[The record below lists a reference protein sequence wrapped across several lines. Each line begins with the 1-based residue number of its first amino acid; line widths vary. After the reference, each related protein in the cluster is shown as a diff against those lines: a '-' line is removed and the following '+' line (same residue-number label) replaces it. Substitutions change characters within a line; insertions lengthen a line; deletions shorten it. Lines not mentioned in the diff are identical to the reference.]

1 MDALFCPDAGGSARK
16 SALPLVWG
24 KLFNV
29 AFAPNRFKSLGYGRI
44 VLP

>member
-24 KLFNV
+24 NFSM
-29 AFAPNRFKSLGYGRI
+29 SLS
-44 VLP
+44 LQTALKA